1 MKTGSNIAATSA
13 DRTTW
18 NAGPRLS
25 PMPLL
30 TCDICGRRSRRDVCE
45 GSDGIMRCDK
55 CRNRAFY
62 TPSGISKRHQGQ
74 FTRNK
79 LVI

>member
-1 MKTGSNIAATSA
+1 MAMKPLFMVEELAEMMRS
-13 DRTTW
+13 TTW
-18 NAGPRLS
+18 NAGPSLT
-25 PMPLL
+25 PDPLL

-62 TPSGISKRHQGQ
+62 QGQ